1 MKRLRCS
8 TSLALAAV
16 LLTADSTVADDKDF
30 LRKRAAAPVLV
41 FILDTSGSMVG
52 SPEEP
57 GMMRGSRVG
66 YGMVP
71 GAGDDPYSRMGIAKR
86 VLRDFLTSASD
97 ATYALAGYAQ
107 ELPSDGSNA
116 VPQKH
121 WVYEAR
127 DGDRFRMV
135 EPNYAYRL
143 GYAET
148 FAGVLLDNPADIL
161 KGRMIGYTPYF
172 EPSAPILDR
181 YGPTNAWATG
191 IVEGD
196 SELELPYDLL
206 PMYFGTCFVDNK
218 ETPLDTT
225 DDVTVCRDD
234 VFPFYATGQRDV
246 NGDMMTDEF
255 YYGDPA
261 SGRFPDCTPNRTPD
275 ATNPDDG
282 CLAKWW
288 TTGSGTST
296 DNRRRVQ
303 VRIPSTGPEGKPN
316 HFLAVDDTGAYVGNE
331 LAADPGNDEDYDLDL
346 TPDAD
351 YDGSKDNDWVLWV
364 EVVEEQRSRTCNY
377 VISPTPTTTPT
388 ETPTPT
394 PTITATP
401 TQTPT
406 VTTTPTVSP
415 TMTPPPVNC
424 SDITLEMRPPASG
437 ILQAWI
443 NNGTTSPIEITRT
456 VVSWDPPDSSYYLDW
471 MGVYSGSYSHNIGTH
486 YWGDGQPSVDYGP
499 ITDVDTE
506 DPSLARIPA
515 GYTFGWYADI
525 DSNFTHNAFHEV
537 CVDVDVMNEGLT
549 CSGICDSYELI
560 QPPTPTRTPTR
571 TNTPYA
577 GTPTRTPTITPTRT
591 PTITQTPSQTP
602 TITRTPTRTLSP
614 TITQTPSRTPTR
626 TATQTPSNTP
636 TRTATPTITQTPTRT
651 PTRTATSTPPP
662 VPTATRTP
670 LPTATEIQ

>member
-1 MKRLRCS
+1 
-8 TSLALAAV
+8 
-16 LLTADSTVADDKDF
+16 
-30 LRKRAAAPVLV
+30 
-41 FILDTSGSMVG
+41 
-52 SPEEP
+52 
-57 GMMRGSRVG
+57 
-66 YGMVP
+66 
-71 GAGDDPYSRMGIAKR
+71 
-86 VLRDFLTSASD
+86 VLRDFLTNVTD

-107 ELPSDGSNA
+107 AQPSDGSNA

-127 DGDRFRMV
+127 DGDRFAMV

-161 KGRMIGYTPYF
+161 KGKMIGYTPYF
-172 EPSAPILDR
+172 DPSAPILDR
-181 YGPTNAWATG
+181 YGPTNAWSTG

-196 SELELPYDLL
+196 QELELPYDLL

-282 CLAKWW
+282 CFAKWW
-288 TTGSGTST
+288 VVGSGTSI
-296 DNRRRVQ
+296 DNRRRLQ

-316 HFLAVDDTGAYVGNE
+316 HFLAIDGTGVYVGNE
-331 LAADPGNDEDYDLDL
+331 LADDPGNDEDYDLDG
-346 TPDAD
+346 TADAD
-351 YDGSKDNDWVLWV
+351 YDGSKDNDWLMWV
-364 EVVEEQRSRTCNY
+364 EVVEEQRSRTCYY
-377 VISPTPTTTPT
+377 VITPTPTTTPT
-388 ETPTPT
+388 ETPTMT
-394 PTITATP
+394 PTITSTP
-401 TQTPT
+401 TSTPT
-406 VTTTPTVSP
+406 VTPTVTP
-415 TMTPPPVNC
+415 TPPPAANC
-424 SDITLEMRPPASG
+424 ADITLQMRPPGNG

-443 NNGTTSPIEITRT
+443 NNGTAYPIEITRT
-456 VVSWDPPDSSYYLDW
+456 VVSWDPPDSSYFLDW
-471 MGVYSGSYSHNIGTH
+471 MGVFSSSYSHNIGTH

-499 ITDVDTE
+499 ISDVDTE
-506 DPSLARIPA
+506 DPSVARIPA

-525 DSNFTHNAFHEV
+525 DNNFTHNAFHEV
-537 CVDVDVMNEGLT
+537 CIDVEVMIAGVT
-549 CSGICDSYELI
+549 CDGICDSYELV

-602 TITRTPTRTLSP
+602 TITRTPTRTQSPTITQTPTITATPTRTLSP
-614 TITQTPSRTPTR
+614 TITQTPSRTPTN
-626 TATQTPSNTP
+626 TATPPPSNTP
-636 TRTATPTITQTPTRT
+636 TRTATPTNTQIPSWT
-651 PTRTATSTPPP
+651 PTRTATATPPP